1 VLSYGDPANP
11 PVKEIKSGIKTVVAA
26 LKKKFGIAATGE
38 PFQKGGFSSIA
49 DYFAHRG
56 YSKKNMPQNLRSEI
70 DKLVEIK
77 IIFYVQNYS
86 RYFECRNRLAGSS
99 SEDITC
105 TDYLP

>member
-1 VLSYGDPANP
+1 
-11 PVKEIKSGIKTVVAA
+11 

-49 DYFAHRG
+49 DYFSHRG
-56 YSKKNMPQNLRSEI
+56 YSKKNMPQNLRPEI